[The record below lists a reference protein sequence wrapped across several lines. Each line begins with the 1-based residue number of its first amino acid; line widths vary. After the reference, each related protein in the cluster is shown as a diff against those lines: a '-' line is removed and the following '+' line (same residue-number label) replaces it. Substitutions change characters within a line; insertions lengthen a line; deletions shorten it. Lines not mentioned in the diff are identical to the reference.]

1 MGAKI
6 VPIFIICLRGSRS
19 EILALFHF
27 RLGIWEVHMAHSHTS
42 TGIFALKIG
51 LTKSSLDN
59 FQFAIYRRHR
69 CLGDI
74 LGSLAPV
81 TFTLL
86 LSTFSPTFF

>member
-42 TGIFALKIG
+42 TGIL
-51 LTKSSLDN
+51 
-59 FQFAIYRRHR
+59 
-69 CLGDI
+69 
-74 LGSLAPV
+74 P
-81 TFTLL
+81 
-86 LSTFSPTFF
+86 